1 MEHTSEINGNLNDT
15 NDKAIR
21 LLLSGFFTIIFGF
34 LMLPT
39 AAYHPKL

>member
-15 NDKAIR
+15 NNEAKQ
-21 LLLSGFFTIIFGF
+21 LLLSGLFSIIFGF